1 MIDLEAYFKPKVI
14 DLLGDDIARQR
25 IQEVMDS
32 NIEIDAYGMVVP
44 QVNAPFMAQKI
55 TRGLVD
61 TRTRLAQVLGE
72 GKHVIY
78 LPGSYDMIHAGH
90 ASYILQGVEAYL
102 KQHSRLSRK
111 DIFVM
116 ILADDDELIEAI
128 KPSYLMDKPADHPRP
143 LENERIYE
151 HLTKLNP
158 RLVDLASLPVD
169 LVGFIPAPT
178 RIGNLLG
185 DWHFKRWLENN
196 ADFTRDGAALHH
208 LGNDAVSD
216 EIRATIAQ
224 YESLLSRIKQGDFR
238 EVIKGFQT
246 AKHSKLYNPA
256 TAAWN
261 VASWQLMVHK
271 FLGSV
276 PGSQGYYTRIISE
289 HDVKYKDI
297 VAKLMKVSRIDHL
310 FVQDDMVISTT
321 ALANAFGWE
330 ELYDAKSKAYH
341 KKSI

>member
-1 MIDLEAYFKPKVI
+1 MADFKIKLKPTTI
-14 DLLGDDIARQR
+14 ELLHGETAHKRLK
-25 IQEVMDS
+25 EVLDA

-44 QVNAPFMAQKI
+44 QVGAKFIGHKI

-102 KQHSRLSRK
+102 KAHSRLSRD

-128 KPSYLMDKPADHPRP
+128 KPAYLMDKSADHPRP
-143 LENERIYE
+143 LENESVFE
-151 HLTKLNP
+151 HLTKVNP
-158 RLVDLASLPVD
+158 RLMDLASLPVD

-185 DWHFKRWLENN
+185 DWHFQRWLEHS
-196 ADFTRDGAALHH
+196 ADFAKDNSVLHH
-208 LGNDAVSD
+208 LGNDAVSND
-216 EIRATIAQ
+216 VRATIEDYQ
-224 YESLLSRIKQGDFR
+224 SLLKRIKLGEFT

-246 AKHSKLYNPA
+246 AKHSKLYDYK

-261 VASWQLMVHK
+261 VGSWQLMVHK

-310 FVQDDMVISTT
+310 FVQDDMVLSTT
-321 ALANAFGWE
+321 ALANTFGWE
-330 ELYDAKSKAYH
+330 ELYDAKSKAYQ
-341 KKSI
+341 

>member
-1 MIDLEAYFKPKVI
+1 MIDLKTKLKPTTYK
-14 DLLGDDIARQR
+14 LLHDEIAHERL
-25 IQEVMDS
+25 QEVIDS

-44 QVNAPFMAQKI
+44 QVKRDSIRHKI

-90 ASYILQGVEAYL
+90 ASYILQGVESYL
-102 KQHSRLSRK
+102 KAHSRLSRA

-128 KPSYLMDKPADHPRP
+128 KPAYLMDKSADHPRP
-143 LENERIYE
+143 LENESIYE
-151 HLTKLNP
+151 HLTDINP
-158 RLVDLASLPVD
+158 RLMDLASLPVD

-185 DWHFKRWLENN
+185 DWHFRRWLDKS
-196 ADFTRDGAALHH
+196 AAFAGDGSLLHH
-208 LGNDAVSD
+208 LGNDAVSND
-216 EIRATIAQ
+216 VRATIED
-224 YESLLSRIKQGDFR
+224 YESLLKRIKLGEFT

-246 AKHSKLYNPA
+246 AKHSKLYNPK
-256 TAAWN
+256 TAAWD
-261 VASWQLMVHK
+261 VGSWQLMVHK

-310 FVQDDMVISTT
+310 FVQDDMVLSTT

-330 ELYDAKSKAYH
+330 ELYDAKSKAYQ
-341 KKSI
+341 

>member
-1 MIDLEAYFKPKVI
+1 MATLENQFKPQVLE
-14 DLLGDDIARQR
+14 LLPNETAKNRL
-25 IQEVMDS
+25 QEVLDS
-32 NIEIDAYGMVVP
+32 NIGIDNYGMVIP
-44 QVNAPFMAQKI
+44 RVNESSIYQKI

-78 LPGSYDMIHAGH
+78 LPGSYDLVHAGH
-90 ASYILQGVEAYL
+90 ASYIMQGVEAYL
-102 KQHSRLSRK
+102 NAHSRLSRK

-143 LENERIYE
+143 LENGNIYE
-151 HLTKLNP
+151 HLTSVNP
-158 RLVDLASLPVD
+158 RLIDLASLPVD

-178 RIGNLLG
+178 RIGDLLD
-185 DWHFKRWLENN
+185 DWHFKRWLENCAGFN
-196 ADFTRDGAALHH
+196 GEDSLLKH
-208 LGNDAVSD
+208 LKNDLVSD
-216 EIRATIAQ
+216 NVRETIGQ
-224 YESLLSRIKQGDFR
+224 YEVLISRLEGDGFT
-238 EVIKGFQT
+238 EVIKAFQR
-246 AKHSKLYNPA
+246 AKHSSLYQA
-256 TAAWN
+256 ETAAWN

-310 FVQDDMVISTT
+310 FVQDDMVLSTT
-321 ALANAFGWE
+321 ALANTFGWE
-330 ELYDAKSKAYH
+330 ELYDAKSNAYT
-341 KKSI
+341 KK